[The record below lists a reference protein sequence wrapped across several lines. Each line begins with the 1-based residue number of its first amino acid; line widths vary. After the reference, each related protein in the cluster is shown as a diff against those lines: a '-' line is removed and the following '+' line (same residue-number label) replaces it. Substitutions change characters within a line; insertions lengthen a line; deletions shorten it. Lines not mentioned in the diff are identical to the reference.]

1 MAPVEIAL
9 MVIFALWVFTTV
21 FSITD
26 RICKCVE
33 KVATINQYGK
43 AIDNGY
49 KAKGTSDRSSGLDA

>member
-43 AIDNGY
+43 AIDNGN
-49 KAKGTSDRSSGLDA
+49 KAKGSSD

>member
-1 MAPVEIAL
+1 MTPVEIAL
-9 MVIFALWVFTTV
+9 MIIFALWVFTTV

-43 AIDNGY
+43 AIGNDN
-49 KAKGTSDRSSGLDA
+49 KAKGSSD